1 MEASDIEAHRE
12 DQLLN
17 MKKIGDKYPVSVI
30 ILLTLKWLDSISF
43 SGMYGLLV
51 LYFISQF
58 LYFSDYEN
66 YLQQMFRG
74 SVVILAFIGATITDS
89 WLGNFNAFIGSNI
102 FLLLGHVFAMTKEIL
117 PEDMSTS
124 RFLVALGLFFVAFAT
139 GIKMP
144 CMLCLAGDQFP
155 VHQVKEKNKAF
166 SFLYMSTVFGNFFAD
181 ISLPSI
187 MERSCSYKD
196 CYLIYLGASAGI
208 VTFNLVTFIFSKKL
222 FFIEVPQGSNLLII
236 FKCVWSAIKNQ
247 LRYCSWK
254 TPRRNHW
261 LDWASEKFSEN
272 HISEVKL
279 FFGMLLFLSPFPFF
293 WALVEKQEIEWIL
306 QAKKMNRFVAG
317 HSVRNEDI
325 QMIFSAVVLINLIL
339 MELVFIPSIEWLGMN
354 FSLIKKTMIGMT
366 LIYFSSL
373 ISFLLEL
380 RIEKSPNI
388 LPGTRESFLRIIN
401 VADISLNV
409 TFLKNN
415 SYMSYSRMSRVFQNA
430 DDYHRIYL
438 DSDQQYF
445 QINLHSKTLV
455 KEEILLEEKTTY
467 AMILY
472 GKRKFYSVILIKET
486 TTKPPNGVAYVRIIN
501 ILNKDVSI
509 ILPVD
514 TYNLK
519 KYNGTSSELSIEISR
534 NVNLLC
540 MIEKKKN
547 VLKLGLLEFGASYLV
562 FLTEDTP
569 ILKTWKTRQ
578 HEIKSLSIGWQL
590 PQILIMG
597 IGKYLLIVSCMEFF
611 YYKAPKDMK
620 VTMQALWTSTLFS
633 SSLIL
638 YFMTYISFLPEW
650 IEDFLLSN
658 ILLAVVISFFI
669 IGYYYQETVL
679 TLWREPFS

>member
-1 MEASDIEAHRE
+1 MEASDIEAQKV

-58 LYFSDYEN
+58 LYFSDHEN
-66 YLQQMFRG
+66 YLQHMFRG

-89 WLGNFNAFIGSNI
+89 WLGNFNAFIGCNL
-102 FLLLGHVFAMTKEIL
+102 FLLLGHVFAMTEEIL
-117 PEDMSTS
+117 PENIARS
-124 RFLVALGLFFVAFAT
+124 RFLVTSGLLSVAFAA

-144 CMLCLAGDQFP
+144 CTLCLAGDQFP

-181 ISLPSI
+181 ISLPSF
-187 MERSCSYKD
+187 M
-196 CYLIYLGASAGI
+196 
-208 VTFNLVTFIFSKKL
+208 VTFIFSKKL
-222 FFIEVPQGSNLLII
+222 FFIEVPQESNLLKI
-236 FKCVWSAIKNQ
+236 FKCIWSAIKNQ
-247 LRYCSWK
+247 LRHCSWK

-279 FFGMLLFLSPFPFF
+279 FFGMLLFLSPFPLF

-317 HSVRNEDI
+317 RSVKNEDV
-325 QMIFSAVVLINLIL
+325 QMIFSAILLINLIL
-339 MELVFIPSIEWLGMN
+339 MELVFIPLAEWLGIN
-354 FSLIKKTMIGMT
+354 FSLIKKTMIGMI

-380 RIEKSPNI
+380 QIEKSPNI
-388 LPGTRESFLRIIN
+388 LPGSRESFLRIIN
-401 VADISLNV
+401 VADISFNV

-415 SYMSYSRMSRVFQNA
+415 SSMSYSRVSRVFQNA

-445 QINLHSKTLV
+445 QIKLHTNTLV
-455 KEEILLEEKTTY
+455 KEEEILLEKRTTY
-467 AMILY
+467 AMILH
-472 GKRKFYSVILIKET
+472 GNRKFYSIILIKET
-486 TTKPPNGVAYVRIIN
+486 TTKPETGVAYVRIIN
-501 ILNKDVSI
+501 ILNKDVYI

-514 TYNLK
+514 TYNLP
-519 KYNGTSSELSIEISR
+519 KYNGTSSELSIKISR

-540 MIEKKKN
+540 MIEKKEN
-547 VLKLGLLEFGASYLV
+547 VIKLGLLEFGASYLV

-569 ILKTWKTRQ
+569 TLKTWKTRQ
-578 HEIKSLSIGWQL
+578 NEIKSLCIGWQL

-611 YYKAPKDMK
+611 YYKAPEGMK

-638 YFMTYISFLPEW
+638 YFVNYISFLPEW

-658 ILLAVVISFFI
+658 ILLAVVISFFVI
-669 IGYYYQETVL
+669 SYYYQETVL
-679 TLWREPFS
+679 KLWRVPFS